1 MKILKFRKTSAG
13 GSIDADEAYYVP
25 AEKVEHIATAADE
38 VVVHLIGKGANVSAL
53 DTITLVPATTGDELV
68 VADKLADA
76 IFGNMQLG
84 GVVEISPNFDSRI
97 DSITYTPV

>member
-1 MKILKFRKTSAG
+1 MKVLKFRKTSAG
-13 GSIDADEAYYVP
+13 AADADEAYYVP
-25 AEKVEHIATAADE
+25 AEKIEHIATAADE

-53 DTITLVPATTGDELV
+53 DTITIVPTNTGDEL
-68 VADKLADA
+68 ALADVIANA

-97 DSITYTPV
+97 NSVTYTAV

>member
-1 MKILKFRKTSAG
+1 MKILKFRKTAAG
-13 GSIDADEAYYVP
+13 SVIDADEAYYCP
-25 AEKVEHIATAADE
+25 AEKIEHIATAANE

-53 DTITLVPATTGDELV
+53 DTITIVPTVTGDEL
-68 VADKLADA
+68 ALADTIANA

-97 DSITYTPV
+97 DSISYTEV